1 MQTFLPLADFAA
13 SVQALDR
20 QRLGKQRVEAIQIL
34 RTLQRKSKGWANHP
48 AVRMW
53 QGYEPAL
60 ARYGLATCDEWLR
73 RGYVDNCRAEFA
85 AVPQDNHRAPRW
97 LGDEDFHR
105 SHQSNL
111 VRKFPAHYGPMFPGV
126 PDDLPYVWPP
136 HVEFSTKEPQP

>member
-34 RTLQRKSKGWANHP
+34 RTLQGKSKGWANHP

-85 AVPQDNHRAPRW
+85 GVSQDNHRVPRW
-97 LGDEDFHR
+97 FGNEDFHR

-111 VRKFPAHYGPMFPGV
+111 VRKFPAHYGPMFPDV

>member
-20 QRLGKQRVEAIQIL
+20 QRLGKQRIEAIQIL
-34 RTLQRKSKGWANHP
+34 RTLQGKSKGWANHP

-85 AVPQDNHRAPRW
+85 GVSQDNHRVPRW

-111 VRKFPAHYGPMFPGV
+111 VRKFPAHYGPMFPDV